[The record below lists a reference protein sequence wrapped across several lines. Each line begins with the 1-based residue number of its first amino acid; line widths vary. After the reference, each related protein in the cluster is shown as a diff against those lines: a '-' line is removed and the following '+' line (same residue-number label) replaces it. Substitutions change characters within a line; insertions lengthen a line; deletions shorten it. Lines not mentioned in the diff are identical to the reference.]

1 MTTYYYFM
9 ENKIL
14 RIAAKENEQ
23 KPTKILQEQTTKMFV
38 IERQIFVSTTKNN
51 DEKTTNFYVI
61 KDKEILKKISLPLT
75 NENLEKLER
84 VLDSI
89 HTKEEIVKVIIKPID
104 IRR

>member
-1 MTTYYYFM
+1 MM
-9 ENKIL
+9 RK
-14 RIAAKENEQ
+14 Q
-23 KPTKILQEQTTKMFV
+23 
-38 IERQIFVSTTKNN
+38 QI
-51 DEKTTNFYVI
+51 FYVI

-75 NENLEKLER
+75 NENIEKLER

>member
-14 RIAAKENEQ
+14 RIAKENEQ

-75 NENLEKLER
+75 NENIEKLER

>member
-14 RIAAKENEQ
+14 RIAVKENEQ

-75 NENLEKLER
+75 NENIEKLER

>member
-1 MTTYYYFM
+1 M

-14 RIAAKENEQ
+14 RIATKENEQ

-75 NENLEKLER
+75 NENIEKLER

>member
-1 MTTYYYFM
+1 
-9 ENKIL
+9 
-14 RIAAKENEQ
+14 
-23 KPTKILQEQTTKMFV
+23 MFV

-75 NENLEKLER
+75 NENIEKLER

>member
-14 RIAAKENEQ
+14 RIATKENEQ

-75 NENLEKLER
+75 NENIEKLER